1 MGMGGRR
8 GLIILGR
15 RGLIIIAIMI
25 AIIISKT
32 QENLMEINKKHTQ
45 TTWAALRAAQPAEG
59 GLMWFVSVFY

>member
-1 MGMGGRR
+1 MQGGRR

-32 QENLMEINKKHTQ
+32 QENLLGINKKHTQ
-45 TTWAALRAAQPAEG
+45 TTWAAKPPSLPKAG
-59 GLMWFVSVFY
+59 